1 MRRKLAFGAIAT
13 LISLAFLVLA
23 IEGFVRFIVDDGMQY
38 DLEMWKYAREVK
50 RISRDPLIGHEHAP
64 DRHAVLMGVDFATNS
79 KGLRDREFTYAST
92 PGKLRILMLGDSITV
107 GWGVPVQD
115 TFAKR
120 IERMY
125 ADRGIDAEVINTG
138 VGNYNTIQEVE
149 FFLTEGR
156 KYQPDIVVLNFTF
169 NDAEPVPSDRPPSF
183 LERTCYSCVFVLGR
197 FDTLMRRFSARR
209 DWRDYYLALYGSGE
223 TKGWTDA
230 KTYIARLAE
239 FCRKNGIMLLIANL
253 PELHDVR
260 HYRLQRITALVQA
273 AAEQNGVAFVDLLP
287 YLKDRASADLWVTPP
302 DPHPNALAHGLI
314 AQGIFDAL
322 QRLRSGPKLE

>member
-13 LISLAFLVLA
+13 LTSLAFLVLA
-23 IEGFVRFIVDDGMQY
+23 IEGLVRFIVDDGMQY

-50 RISRDPLIGHEHAP
+50 RISGDPLIGHEHAP
-64 DRHAVLMGVDFATNS
+64 DRHAVLMGVDFTTNS
-79 KGLRDREFTYAST
+79 KGLRDREFAYART
-92 PGKLRILMLGDSITV
+92 PGKLRILMLGDSMTV
-107 GWGVPVQD
+107 GWGVNVLD

-156 KYQPDIVVLNFTF
+156 KYRPDIVVLNFSF

-183 LERTCYSCVFVLGR
+183 LERTCYSCIFVLGR
-197 FDTLMRRFSARR
+197 FDTLMRRFSAGR
-209 DWRDYYLALYGSGE
+209 DWTDYYLALYGSGE
-223 TKGWTDA
+223 AKGWMDA

-239 FCRKNGIMLLIANL
+239 FCRTSGIMLLVANL

-322 QRLRSGPKLE
+322 QRLHSSLQLK

>member
-1 MRRKLAFGAIAT
+1 MRSKFAFGTIAT
-13 LISLAFLVLA
+13 LISLAFLALA
-23 IEGFVRFIVDDGMQY
+23 LEGFVRFIVDDGMQY
-38 DLEMWKYAREVK
+38 DLEMWKYARDVK
-50 RISRDPLIGHEHAP
+50 RISGDPLIGHEHAP
-64 DRHAVLMGVDFATNS
+64 DRHAVLMGVDFKTNS
-79 KGLRDREFTYAST
+79 RGLRDREFSYART
-92 PGKLRILMLGDSITV
+92 PGKLRILMLGDSMTV
-107 GWGVPVQD
+107 GWGVNVQD

-138 VGNYNTIQEVE
+138 VGNYNSIQEVE

-156 KYQPDIVVLNFTF
+156 KYQPDILVLNFSF

-183 LERTCYSCVFVLGR
+183 LERTCYSCIFVLGR
-197 FDTLMRRFSARR
+197 FDTLMRQFSARR
-209 DWRDYYLALYGSGE
+209 EWTDYYLALYGSGE
-223 TKGWTDA
+223 AKGWMDA
-230 KTYIARLAE
+230 QTYIARLAE
-239 FCRKNGIMLLIANL
+239 FCRTNGITLLIANL
-253 PELHDVR
+253 PELHDVQ
-260 HYRLQRITALVQA
+260 HYRLQRITTLVQA

-322 QRLRSGPKLE
+322 QRLPPNPKLE